1 MTSVEANL
9 SATHPYTGTEQIMV
23 ANAQNLSISGIGSI
37 DIATP
42 QQQHLTLSNVYF
54 VPNLSLICFQLA
66 SWLIT
71 DIQFILPLLVVS
83 YRIGTMGR

>member
-23 ANAQNLSISGIGSI
+23 ANGQNLSISGIGSI

-42 QQQHLTLSNVYF
+42 QHQHLTVSNVYF
-54 VPNLSLICFQLA
+54 VPNLSANLLSVGQLVNTSIA
-66 SWLIT
+66 SAF
-71 DIQFILPLLVVS
+71 IQS
-83 YRIGTMGR
+83 K